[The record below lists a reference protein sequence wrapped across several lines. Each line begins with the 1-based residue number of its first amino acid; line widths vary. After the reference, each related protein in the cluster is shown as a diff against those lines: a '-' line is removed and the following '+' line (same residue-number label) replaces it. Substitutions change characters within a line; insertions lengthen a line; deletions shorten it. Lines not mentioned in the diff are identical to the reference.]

1 MTQEEYRVV
10 FTFGGKSEL
19 SPEECL
25 SHNNCVSDSLII
37 MGVSGTMRH
46 RLQRRLEIEF

>member
-19 SPEECL
+19 SPEERL